1 MIYRYGK
8 RAYRLIVEYVLEQL
22 IAGAVR
28 YGMVNRTDKRPVR
41 MEYIDEIDIPEF
53 REIPTYKRMC
63 VCILK
68 NDHTCKY
75 MGFTQTKR
83 EREMKERV
91 LKRYKL

>member
-1 MIYRYGK
+1 
-8 RAYRLIVEYVLEQL
+8 
-22 IAGAVR
+22 
-28 YGMVNRTDKRPVR
+28 

-75 MGFTQTKR
+75 MGLTQTKR

>member
-1 MIYRYGK
+1 MLFRSETIGK
-8 RAYRLIVEYVLEQL
+8 LRAAGVPFTVEECTAY
-22 IAGAVR
+22 
-28 YGMVNRTDKRPVR
+28 RTDKRPVR